1 MNKYSTLRPAEKL
14 SLSTLCI
21 LASVLFALAAPS
33 LFSTPLTPDQMTLG
47 LFRKKA
53 THHGKHHTKS
63 CRCHQRE
70 DCGCPVKEDC
80 RCPPRES
87 CRCILREGFF
97 DGLNNY
103 VSYELIVQSG
113 RTPII
118 YPYPRALSFGSKV
131 AGSGDEIIS
140 RFPTNDSF
148 VLYPGD
154 YKISAGVSTLGI
166 TGVQLEVS
174 INRDQVFKWPNTP
187 TALNDTTFLEFTL
200 IREIEAPSIL
210 ELFITQE
217 IPSTTVTDVTL
228 LNYLNIEKLDLDI
241 EKLDLNIEEL
251 D

>member
-1 MNKYSTLRPAEKL
+1 MNKYSTLRLAIKL

-21 LASVLFALAAPS
+21 LASVLFALAASS
-33 LFSTPLTPDQMTLG
+33 LFSTPLTTEQMSLG
-47 LFRKKA
+47 LFRQK
-53 THHGKHHTKS
+53 TMHQGKHCTES
-63 CRCHQRE
+63 CRCSQSE
-70 DCGCPVKEDC
+70 SC
-80 RCPPRES
+80 RCPQREECRCPQRES
-87 CRCILREGFF
+87 CRCPLREGFF

-103 VSYELIVQSG
+103 VSYQLVVQSG
-113 RTPII
+113 RTPVI

-148 VLYPGD
+148 LLYPGD

-228 LNYLNIEKLDLDI
+228 LNYLNIEKLDL
-241 EKLDLNIEEL
+241 NIEIF